1 MIKLATL
8 KQKIKKTRMKKLL
21 LILLCLTLLFSCE
34 DNKQKEKNTS
44 TKDNLIKVFQPP
56 NNWVDADLKS
66 LDHPVEFMDAQAYLL
81 TQLDEIAQKNN
92 YKTLN
97 KGSKLYN
104 EAVVI
109 LETLK
114 MVRDAQ
120 YKWSST
126 VDINDRKKY
135 NKDIKKSHSAKIAN
149 NIFEKD
155 REIFE
160 DWIDLNRELFEKFY
174 QLN

>member
-1 MIKLATL
+1 
-8 KQKIKKTRMKKLL
+8 MKKLL
-21 LILLCLTLLFSCE
+21 LILLCLPLVFYSCKDE
-34 DNKQKEKNTS
+34 KQKETS
-44 TKDNLIKVFQPP
+44 TNTEDNLIKLFQPP
-56 NNWVDADLKS
+56 NNWIDADLKS

-97 KGSKLYN
+97 KGSKLYD

-120 YKWSST
+120 YKWAST

-135 NKDIKKSHSAKIAN
+135 NKDIKKSHSKKIIN

-155 REIFE
+155 REIFQ
-160 DWIDLNRELFEKFY
+160 DWIDINRELFEKFKF
-174 QLN
+174 